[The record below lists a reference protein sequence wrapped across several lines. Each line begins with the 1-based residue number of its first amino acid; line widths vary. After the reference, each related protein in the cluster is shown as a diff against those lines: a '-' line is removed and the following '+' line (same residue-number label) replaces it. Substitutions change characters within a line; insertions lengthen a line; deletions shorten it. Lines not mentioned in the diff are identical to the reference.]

1 MNSEYI
7 KNLIEA
13 IRISDKTIEYLLVN
27 PDDFNEHLKMEMNAR
42 ATIPC
47 PSSDPIKCRLYGVEI
62 VTSHYIKRGE
72 FAISCK

>member
-1 MNSEYI
+1 MNNEYI

-13 IRISDKTIEYLLVN
+13 IHSSDKTINYLLVN
-27 PDDFNEHLKMEMNAR
+27 PDDFNEHLQMEMNTR

-47 PSSDPIKCRLYGVEI
+47 TFSDSIKYRLYGVEI
-62 VTSHYIKRGE
+62 MTSHYIKRGE